1 MKYNYSNA
9 EIKIIETISPSSL
22 QLTTESI
29 YPSTVFEMMAIQ
41 CFIEN
46 KTGPAVDALR
56 RALKAS
62 RNCNPFRETPE
73 YEELIKF

>member
-1 MKYNYSNA
+1 MKYNYS
-9 EIKIIETISPSSL
+9 ETELKMIETISPSSL
-22 QLTTESI
+22 RLTTEAVC
-29 YPSTVFEMMAIQ
+29 PSVVFEMMAIQ

-56 RALKAS
+56 RAIKAS
-62 RNCNPFRETPE
+62 RNCYPYRESPE